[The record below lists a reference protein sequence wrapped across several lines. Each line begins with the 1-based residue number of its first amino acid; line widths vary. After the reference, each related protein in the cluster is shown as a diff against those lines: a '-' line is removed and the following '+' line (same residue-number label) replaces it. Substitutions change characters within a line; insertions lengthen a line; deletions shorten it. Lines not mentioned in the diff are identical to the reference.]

1 MNRAERRKKE
11 RKQRKEPVQE
21 PVQSFNINYELFRP
35 WADIIMQA
43 KLPPMIL
50 DKMIE
55 ISDKIIEGEEKTSW
69 GKNLAGQIEQEY
81 LIPHTVLEEH
91 KVFGF
96 FVNMVLEYV
105 FACHVQQATESYRS
119 EIEKMKKDW
128 RIQLKSM
135 WIVEQQPGEYNPV
148 HIHTDCDIS
157 SVMYLKVPKFLP
169 SIKPER
175 DDDGCIYF
183 IGDAGV
189 ANKLKKGTV
198 KCKPVPGD
206 FFIFPQHMLH
216 TVYPYETEDDFVRRS
231 ISFNAS
237 FVHVNELTNTFS
249 YASSAGEGEAI
260 GPSATDKVIL
270 GDR

>member
-1 MNRAERRKKE
+1 MLQQGVNLRKEISQDLIMNRAERRKKE
-11 RKQRKEPVQE
+11 RQQKKQ

-91 KVFGF
+91 NVFGF

-135 WIVEQQPGEYNPV
+135 WIVEQQPFALNQ
-148 HIHTDCDIS
+148 
-157 SVMYLKVPKFLP
+157 F
-169 SIKPER
+169 
-175 DDDGCIYF
+175 
-183 IGDAGV
+183 
-189 ANKLKKGTV
+189 
-198 KCKPVPGD
+198 
-206 FFIFPQHMLH
+206 
-216 TVYPYETEDDFVRRS
+216 
-231 ISFNAS
+231 
-237 FVHVNELTNTFS
+237 
-249 YASSAGEGEAI
+249 
-260 GPSATDKVIL
+260 
-270 GDR
+270 